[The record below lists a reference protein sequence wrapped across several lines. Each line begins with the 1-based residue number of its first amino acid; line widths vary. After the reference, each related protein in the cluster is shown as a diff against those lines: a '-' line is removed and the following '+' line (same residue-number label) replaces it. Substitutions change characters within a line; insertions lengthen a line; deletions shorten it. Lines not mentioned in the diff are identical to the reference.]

1 MTQQNPENVQSDGRF
16 VEYRNFRKSK
26 RPSQKALD
34 WLAAKAVGS
43 SKTAAGEFAKKL
55 GLAPEL
61 NDKQEGESDVSTD
74 RS

>member
-1 MTQQNPENVQSDGRF
+1 MTQQNSENVQSGGRF
-16 VEYRNFRKSK
+16 VEYRNFRRNK

-43 SKTAAGEFAKKL
+43 SKTAAGEFAKNL
-55 GLAPEL
+55 GLTVES
-61 NDKQEGESDVSTD
+61 NDKQEGESDVSAD